1 MIPVGLITKGIGALA
16 GGIQGAAGGGG
27 LKGFAQGALSSLTG
41 SNSGGGTDPAVIEGI
56 SEVNDKVD
64 TLIAAH
70 EDKGDTSTPDTTQLS
85 NPVPPTN
92 NWSQDTTQQSPATN
106 GTGGGNPTFAE
117 PRATQMSAVADPK
130 QDTLGSLFA

>member
-1 MIPVGLITKGIGALA
+1 MIPVGLITKGIGAVVGGIRSKKA
-16 GGIQGAAGGGG
+16 GGTFKEGAAT
-27 LKGFAQGALSSLTG
+27 ALFGDT
-41 SNSGGGTDPAVIEGI
+41 SGGGSDPEVAEGI
-56 SEVNDKVD
+56 AEVNEKVD

-70 EDKGDTSTPDTTQLS
+70 EPQGTTQDTTQLS

-117 PRATQMSAVADPK
+117 PRATQMSAVADPN
-130 QDTLGSLFA
+130 QNTLGSLLAT